1 MVGHMHSTET
11 EVMTLLEEIMTY
23 WQAKK
28 LCLGTNQI
36 AQKVTTYRKMRI
48 KEGTYKNQGLIF
60 EQSYMHSN
68 HIFNDLMRLVINH
81 YPPSTTQ
88 PPKKQKKVS
97 LYSLYYTKKWERSLI
112 S

>member
-81 YPPSTTQ
+81 YPLYNPTPLKTE
-88 PPKKQKKVS
+88 KGLS
-97 LYSLYYTKKWERSLI
+97 LLTLLYKEMGT
-112 S
+112 